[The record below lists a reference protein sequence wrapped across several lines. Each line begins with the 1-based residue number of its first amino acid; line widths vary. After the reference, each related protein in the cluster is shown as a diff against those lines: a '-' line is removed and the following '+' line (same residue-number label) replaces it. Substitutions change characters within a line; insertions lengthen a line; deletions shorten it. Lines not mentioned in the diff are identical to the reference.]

1 MGKRFEVLSIQHAIG
16 LVWKRDFPVGA
27 ALKAAADDLG
37 DPEFSLVPDKVNI
50 GEGDWV
56 KLNADREAEKA
67 DGPNLLS
74 FVVYTGGERFDVR
87 AGGRVTVL
95 WGHYVAR
102 TAAISPG
109 IVVVQGTLLTPDD
122 TGGNEGLLRVAAAGE
137 PVVGIA
143 ERPKLPGTTQF
154 PDGFVEYSTF
164 LGAHAP

>member
-16 LVWKRDFPVGA
+16 LVWKRDFPVAA
-27 ALKAAADDLG
+27 ALKTAADDLG
-37 DPEFSLVPDKVNI
+37 DPDISLVPDKVNI
-50 GEGDWV
+50 LEGDWIT
-56 KLNADREAEKA
+56 LNASHEAVKA
-67 DGPNLLS
+67 VAPSLLS

-102 TAAISPG
+102 TAQIEPA
-109 IVVVQGTLLTPDD
+109 IVVAAGTLLTVSV
-122 TGGNEGLLRVAAAGE
+122 NSKLRVAVAGE

-143 ERPKLPGTTQF
+143 ERPKLAGTTQF
-154 PDGFVEYSTF
+154 PDGLVEYSTF